1 MAINKRPVYQYAPI
15 NETPEVAVGI
25 PLPFNKSSIAMT
37 EHFRG
42 SYFGDALNYASGS
55 RGGGQVFAQTY
66 TTEEQVLSNLKNL
79 LMTFKGER
87 YMQPNFGTRI
97 REVLFDNNT
106 PNLRSALETTIR
118 KDINYWLP
126 YIDLREV
133 DMVSSD
139 DRHSLTIRLHF
150 RVTTTG
156 ANMVINILATENEFQ
171 VTDAEMDTGQRL
183 TQVGDMTVGT
193 NTAFDL
199 GGSGGG
205 FGVGY

>member
-1 MAINKRPVYQYAPI
+1 
-15 NETPEVAVGI
+15 
-25 PLPFNKSSIAMT
+25 
-37 EHFRG
+37 
-42 SYFGDALNYASGS
+42 
-55 RGGGQVFAQTY
+55 
-66 TTEEQVLSNLKNL
+66 
-79 LMTFKGER
+79 
-87 YMQPNFGTRI
+87 MQPNFGTRI